1 MDKGKA
7 LFFSL
12 VVQILD
18 KMTPSKGRFSVC
30 LVQFLYKPCPV
41 FGQPKCSSPFYDDR
55 FLRGICLFYDAGAC
69 YGIPFFFDAGISS
82 SIIALIRIKAVALL
96 GGGFCF

>member
-1 MDKGKA
+1 MCPDFGQGQSTI
-7 LFFSL
+7 FSL

-55 FLRGICLFYDAGAC
+55 FLRGTC
-69 YGIPFFFDAGISS
+69 FFSDAGISS